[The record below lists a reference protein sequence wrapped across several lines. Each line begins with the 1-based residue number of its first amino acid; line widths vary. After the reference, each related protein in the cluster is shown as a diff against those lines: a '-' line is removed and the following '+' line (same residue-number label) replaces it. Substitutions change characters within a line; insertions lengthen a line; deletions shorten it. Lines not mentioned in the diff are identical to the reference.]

1 MSGIPQQVHKAAVAV
16 DSAIGA
22 GGMASIMWWPYIE
35 GAMQVVVGVGGAFL
49 IILRILIAW
58 REWRN
63 PKKD

>member
-1 MSGIPQQVHKAAVAV
+1 MERIPQQVHKAAVAV
-16 DSAIGA
+16 DSAIGV
-22 GGMASIMWWPYIE
+22 GGVASIAWWPYIE